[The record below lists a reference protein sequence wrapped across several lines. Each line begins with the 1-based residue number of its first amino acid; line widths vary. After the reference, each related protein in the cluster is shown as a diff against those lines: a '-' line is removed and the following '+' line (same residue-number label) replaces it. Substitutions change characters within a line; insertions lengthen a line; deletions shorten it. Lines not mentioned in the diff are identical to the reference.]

1 MMSQRDFQRMRN
13 FGPAR
18 FVSSL
23 YLLFLVSAVVS
34 ARGEQRTPYTEAELE
49 NAIPMGI
56 PGVRAWG
63 DAPLSVLKTQ
73 LANLGPLLTGQPVSM
88 LALSGGG
95 EHGAFGAGLLSG
107 WSESGHRPTFDIVT
121 GVSTGA
127 LMSQFAFLGSK
138 YDDRLKALY
147 TQMTFH
153 SVFSGNP
160 FLGLFGQGLYSTAPL
175 QRVVASQVDQKLL
188 ADIATAYREGRRLFV
203 ITTNLDA
210 QRPVLWNMG
219 ALAAS
224 GHPQALELFRKV
236 LVASASVAGAFD
248 PVYIDAEANGH
259 HFKEM
264 HVDGGTAY
272 PLFAVPVRLLAAT
285 GQVDGHNSG
294 QGGGHNGGQIY
305 IIINNNLDPDFAVT
319 KPKTFNIAARAFNT
333 LVKSSFYDTILNAY
347 IFAKDEGYTF
357 NLAYI
362 PNTFGV
368 KSVGLVD
375 QKYMLALFDL
385 GQAQG
390 VKGGEWQHAPPRL
403 YK

>member
-1 MMSQRDFQRMRN
+1 MQN
-13 FGPAR
+13 FSHAR
-18 FVSSL
+18 FVTSV
-23 YLLFLVSAVVS
+23 YVLLLVSVAIS
-34 ARGEQRTPYTEAELE
+34 ATAEQRTPYTEAELE

-56 PGVRAWG
+56 PGVRAWA

-73 LANLGPLLTGQPVSM
+73 LANLGPLLTGQPISM

-95 EHGAFGAGLLSG
+95 EHGAYGAGLLCG

-127 LMSQFAFLGSK
+127 LMSPFAFLGSK

-175 QRVVASQVDQKLL
+175 QRVVASQVDQKMLD
-188 ADIATAYREGRRLFV
+188 DIATAYRNGRRLFV

-285 GQVDGHNSG
+285 GEGEGHDSG
-294 QGGGHNGGQIY
+294 EGGGHSGKDGGHSGGQIY
-305 IIINNNLDPDFAVT
+305 VIINNNLDPNFTVT

-333 LVKSSFYDTILNAY
+333 LVKSSFYDTILNSY
-347 IFAKDEGYTF
+347 VFAKDEGYTF

-362 PNTFGV
+362 PNSFEV

-385 GQAQG
+385 GHAEG
-390 VKGGEWQHAPPRL
+390 VHGDAWQHTPPRL
-403 YK
+403 YH

>member
-1 MMSQRDFQRMRN
+1 MAIRTEFDCMLT
-13 FGPAR
+13 FGRAR
-18 FVSSL
+18 SAVKVFAVML
-23 YLLFLVSAVVS
+23 VGAAVSAQ
-34 ARGEQRTPYTEAELE
+34 AEQRTPYTEAELE

-56 PGVRAWG
+56 PGVRTWG
-63 DAPLSVLKTQ
+63 DAPLSVVRIQ
-73 LANLGPLLTGQPVSM
+73 LANLGPLLTGQPISM

-127 LMSQFAFLGSK
+127 LMSPFAFLGTA

-175 QRVVASQVDQKLL
+175 QRIVASQIDEKLL
-188 ADIATAYREGRRLFV
+188 ADIATAYRNGRRLFV

-224 GHPQALELFRKV
+224 GSPLALELFRKV

-248 PVYIDAEANGH
+248 PVYIDAQANGH

-285 GQVDGHNSG
+285 GQV
-294 QGGGHNGGQIY
+294 GGHNGGQIY

-333 LVKSSFYDTILNAY
+333 LVKSSFYDTILNSY
-347 IFAKDEGYTF
+347 IFAKDEGYTL

-362 PNTFGV
+362 PNSFEV

-385 GQAQG
+385 GHAQG
-390 VKGGEWQHAPPRL
+390 IQGGEWQHVPPRL
-403 YK
+403 YH

>member
-1 MMSQRDFQRMRN
+1 MAIRTEFDCMLT
-13 FGPAR
+13 FGRAR
-18 FVSSL
+18 SAVKVFAVML
-23 YLLFLVSAVVS
+23 VGAAVSAQ
-34 ARGEQRTPYTEAELE
+34 AEQRTPYTEAELE

-56 PGVRAWG
+56 PGVRTWG
-63 DAPLSVLKTQ
+63 DAPLSVVRIQ
-73 LANLGPLLTGQPVSM
+73 LANLGPLLTGQPISM

-127 LMSQFAFLGSK
+127 LMSPFAFLGTA

-175 QRVVASQVDQKLL
+175 QRIVASQIDEKLL
-188 ADIATAYREGRRLFV
+188 ADIATAYRNGRRLFV

-224 GHPQALELFRKV
+224 GSPLALELFRKV

-248 PVYIDAEANGH
+248 PLYIDAQANGH

-285 GQVDGHNSG
+285 GQV
-294 QGGGHNGGQIY
+294 GGHNGGQIY

-333 LVKSSFYDTILNAY
+333 LVKSSFYDTILNSY
-347 IFAKDEGYTF
+347 IFAKDEGYTL

-362 PNTFGV
+362 PNSFEV

-385 GQAQG
+385 GHAQG
-390 VKGGEWQHAPPRL
+390 IQGGEWQHVPPRL
-403 YK
+403 YH